1 MALNLMREAR
11 KLRKEK
17 RKLRKIWRLKKRRE

>member
-1 MALNLMREAR
+1 MGLNLMREAR